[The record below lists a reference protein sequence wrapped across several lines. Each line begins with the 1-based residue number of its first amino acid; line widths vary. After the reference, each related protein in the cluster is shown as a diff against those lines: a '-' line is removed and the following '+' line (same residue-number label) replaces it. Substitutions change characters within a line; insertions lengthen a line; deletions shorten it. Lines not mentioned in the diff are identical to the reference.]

1 MSKRTKLANLL
12 ILISLVLLVV
22 IYFTPIWWVSLTAP
36 NYPKES
42 FPDGV
47 RIHFHMN
54 GVFNGCKRVAKKEI
68 EEEEAL
74 DCVHEMDTI
83 NHYVGMYPIA
93 SGGVIEKAFSPFLL
107 SMLGVMLVGFA
118 CTKPKLRVIIMSL
131 GFGATVVWMALYWF
145 GKDGLKY
152 QPAGYIQALVT
163 SLGQDRGGESGN
175 HQAQAII
182 ERIRKSVGDEK
193 VDIEEVK
200 KKVQDEQ
207 AKKLLEIASSLVEG
221 EEEIKKEEQAEK
233 DPKLANIQLLKE
245 AFEAD
250 QAKKPADQ
258 REEWTGS
265 GQQVLRWHY
274 EKSLGRYFNN
284 PAEIEPMTRK
294 MTTAANI
301 VFWGIIAAM
310 IFLVWG
316 ARKTGGLIYWL
327 LIIVPMLLPVFF
339 VIEYSAWLWWYGHNL
354 NSMGAFTV
362 KPFMPTVFGNGKVA
376 QFTTHSY
383 PYWGF
388 FLMLI
393 YSALLALAALLRR
406 KDLKEQGGE

>member
-12 ILISLVLLVV
+12 ILISLVLLAV

-54 GVFNGCKRVAKKEI
+54 GVFNGCKKVAKKEI
-68 EEEEAL
+68 EEDEAL

-93 SGGVIEKAFSPFLL
+93 SGGVVEKAFSPFLL
-107 SMLGVMLVGFA
+107 SLLGVMLVGFA
-118 CTKPKLRVIIMSL
+118 CTKPRIRIGLMAV
-131 GFGATVVWMALYWF
+131 GFGGIIVWMSLYWF

-152 QPAGYIQALVT
+152 QPSGYIQALVT
-163 SLGQDRGGESGN
+163 SLGQDRGGDTGN
-175 HQAQAII
+175 RAAQAVI
-182 ERIRKSVGDEK
+182 ERIRESVGDET

-200 KKVQDEQ
+200 KKVQDEK
-207 AKKLLEIASSLVEG
+207 AKELLEIASSLAQGGDTIEP
-221 EEEIKKEEQAEK
+221 EAPK
-233 DPKLANIQLLKE
+233 DKKLANIQLLKE

-284 PAEIEPMTRK
+284 PAEIEPMVRK
-294 MTTAANI
+294 MTLAANI

-310 IFLVWG
+310 ALLLWG
-316 ARKTGGLIYWL
+316 ARKTGGFIYWL
-327 LIIVPMLLPVFF
+327 MILVPMALPIFF

-362 KPFMPTVFGNGKVA
+362 KPFMPTVFGDGKVA

>member
-118 CTKPKLRVIIMSL
+118 CTKPKLRVILMSL

-163 SLGQDRGGESGN
+163 SLGQDRGGETGN

-182 ERIRKSVGDEK
+182 ERIRKSVGNEK

-207 AKKLLEIASSLVEG
+207 AKKLLDIASSLVQG

-265 GQQVLRWHY
+265 GRQVLRWHY

-294 MTTAANI
+294 MTMAANI
-301 VFWGIIAAM
+301 VFWGIIVAM
-310 IFLVWG
+310 VILVWG

-327 LIIVPMLLPVFF
+327 LIVVPMLLPVFF